1 MKKILTTSVAAAC
14 LIGCSALTAP
24 AASAYAPPRHP
35 VRVLKAK
42 ACPPGHYCLSPIE
55 VGHPRPRTP

>member
-1 MKKILTTSVAAAC
+1 MKKILAAAVAAAC

-35 VRVLKAK
+35 KT
-42 ACPPGHYCLSPIE
+42 CPPGHYCLSPIE